1 MFSSPF
7 SLPSR
12 QLSDLLLRSQLSL
25 TRSQGTLYWFGL
37 GFPWE
42 GGREEQHVVGH
53 ATAADSFGKRK
64 GHLLSLSLSPCIY
77 TPH

>member
-12 QLSDLLLRSQLSL
+12 QLSNLLSRSQLCL
-25 TRSQGTLYWFGL
+25 TLSQGTLYWFGL
-37 GFPWE
+37 GFRWE
-42 GGREEQHVVGH
+42 GGREEQHAAGH
-53 ATAADSFGKRK
+53 AAVADSFGKRE
-64 GHLLSLSLSPCIY
+64 GHLLSLSPCIY